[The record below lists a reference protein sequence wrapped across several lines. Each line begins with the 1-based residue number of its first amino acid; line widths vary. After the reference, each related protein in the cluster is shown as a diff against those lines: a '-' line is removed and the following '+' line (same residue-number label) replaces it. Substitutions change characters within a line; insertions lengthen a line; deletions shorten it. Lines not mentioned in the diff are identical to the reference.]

1 MSTIHEFPK
10 NYERFIAQG
19 EEALVEHNQIA
30 ALENFQQAYQLQ
42 QTPPVNQKIVQL
54 LLEMGEADEALA
66 LAEAFQESYFENLET
81 ATIYMQIYSQSRSF
95 IEGYILLKQLLQT
108 KKITLAQQKTLEQ
121 QLMQVEEA
129 YQQLE
134 TQQIQAIKRNLL
146 VSDQLPVYQQLANI
160 KVSLYLP
167 KPVFVEVAK
176 DLVMNQALSYF
187 AREWFIEELALLQ
200 FSEPLTFLW
209 YDNQPQT
216 VLLEGKTGPL
226 NTPIYSEICTEL
238 RNRLENDDPIMLQHL
253 EEEIRLHLA
262 YLYPLAETVISDS
275 TIWVWGYLATYYPE
289 YIEKELTEAK
299 GHQIAAVQ
307 KVQQA
312 IRTAFTQIM
321 L

>member
-66 LAEAFQESYFENLET
+66 LAEAFQETYFENLET
-81 ATIYMQIYSQSRSF
+81 AAIYMQIYSQSRHF

-129 YQQLE
+129 YQQL
-134 TQQIQAIKRNLL
+134 
-146 VSDQLPVYQQLANI
+146 ANI
-160 KVSLYLP
+160 KTSLYLP

-216 VLLEGKTGPL
+216 VLLEGKNGPL

-262 YLYPLAETVISDS
+262 YLYPLAETVISDP
-275 TIWVWGYLATYYPE
+275 TIWVLGYLATYYPE

>member
-10 NYERFIAQG
+10 NYERFIAKG

-66 LAEAFQESYFENLET
+66 LAEAFQETYFENLET
-81 ATIYMQIYSQSRSF
+81 AAIYMQIYSQSRRF

-160 KVSLYLP
+160 KTSLYLP

-176 DLVMNQALSYF
+176 D
-187 AREWFIEELALLQ
+187 
-200 FSEPLTFLW
+200 
-209 YDNQPQT
+209 
-216 VLLEGKTGPL
+216 
-226 NTPIYSEICTEL
+226 
-238 RNRLENDDPIMLQHL
+238 
-253 EEEIRLHLA
+253 
-262 YLYPLAETVISDS
+262 
-275 TIWVWGYLATYYPE
+275 
-289 YIEKELTEAK
+289 
-299 GHQIAAVQ
+299 
-307 KVQQA
+307 
-312 IRTAFTQIM
+312 
-321 L
+321 

>member
-1 MSTIHEFPK
+1 MNFQ

-81 ATIYMQIYSQSRSF
+81 AAIYMQIYSQSRRF

-108 KKITLAQQKTLEQ
+108 KNNASTTKTLEQ

-160 KVSLYLP
+160 KTSLYL
-167 KPVFVEVAK
+167 
-176 DLVMNQALSYF
+176 LNQY
-187 AREWFIEELALLQ
+187 
-200 FSEPLTFLW
+200 LW
-209 YDNQPQT
+209 
-216 VLLEGKTGPL
+216 K
-226 NTPIYSEICTEL
+226 S
-238 RNRLENDDPIMLQHL
+238 
-253 EEEIRLHLA
+253 
-262 YLYPLAETVISDS
+262 
-275 TIWVWGYLATYYPE
+275 
-289 YIEKELTEAK
+289 
-299 GHQIAAVQ
+299 Q
-307 KVQQA
+307 K
-312 IRTAFTQIM
+312 I
-321 L
+321 